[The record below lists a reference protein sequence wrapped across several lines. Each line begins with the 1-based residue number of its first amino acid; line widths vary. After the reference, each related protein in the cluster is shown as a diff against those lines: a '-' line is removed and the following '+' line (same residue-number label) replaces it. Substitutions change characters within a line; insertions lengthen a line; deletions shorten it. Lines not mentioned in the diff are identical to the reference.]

1 MVLSVT
7 NNSAKIGKRCV
18 ATAIKSW
25 MISLNTYAHLK
36 YGCHGR
42 GGGGGVGDMSPSLK
56 TVVCHLLTVLLPPPQ
71 RLQNLKLV
79 KQTDLA
85 RA

>member
-1 MVLSVT
+1 MPTSSMDVME
-7 NNSAKIGKRCV
+7 GE
-18 ATAIKSW
+18 
-25 MISLNTYAHLK
+25 
-36 YGCHGR
+36 
-42 GGGGGVGDMSPSLK
+42 GGGVGDMSPSLK